1 MPGIIIFHASRDD
14 LERIFDEKLQPIK
27 DKLDAINKMLDRL
40 TNHGLAPKNSSHR
53 NRYSISGLQSYA
65 QSSLKLAESGYWKHL

>member
-1 MPGIIIFHASRDD
+1 MPGIIIFHASKDD

-40 TNHGLAPKNSSHR
+40 TNHGLAPKTLPIETDIRSR
-53 NRYSISGLQSYA
+53 D
-65 QSSLKLAESGYWKHL
+65 